1 MIYSI
6 RPMVKGD
13 LGQVTEIDRE
23 AFPTQWPPANY
34 LQELQNQL
42 AHYIVARD
50 DTKKVEVSHAR
61 PPRALSTLRSWL
73 RWLGR
78 RRPRPDDPPPRA
90 FQQYIVGFSGI
101 WVITDEAHITNIAV
115 RQTYQGRGLGEM
127 LLIATIDLARE
138 LNARSM
144 TLEVR
149 ASNTVAQNLYTKYGF
164 AKVGVR
170 PGYYLDNREDGVIMT
185 TENINSEAFQV
196 NLKKLRKTLA
206 GKLY

>member
-1 MIYSI
+1 MTYSI
-6 RPMVKGD
+6 RRMVKDD
-13 LGQVTEIDRE
+13 LTQITEIDRE

-34 LQELQNQL
+34 RQELQNQL
-42 AHYIVARD
+42 AHYIVAWD
-50 DTKKVEVSHAR
+50 DTKKVEVSPTR
-61 PPRALSTLRSWL
+61 PPRALSILRSWL

-78 RRPRPDDPPPRA
+78 RRPRPDDPPPRV

-101 WVITDEAHITNIAV
+101 WVIVDEAHITNIAV
-115 RQTYQGRGLGEM
+115 RQAYQGRGFGEL

-138 LNARSM
+138 LHTRSM

-164 AKVGVR
+164 AKTGVR
-170 PGYYLDNREDGVIMT
+170 HDYYLDNREDGVIMT
-185 TENINSEAFQV
+185 TEDISSEAFQAK
-196 NLKKLRKTLA
+196 LKKLRKTLA